1 MKTRIILLSLIV
13 SSHVSADR
21 MNIDLQF
28 DEEGKASPEFS
39 IPLSW
44 NEHLFSSL
52 SYSSSTTTNTGSA
65 SLTNSSATTIRQDL
79 IQLGL
84 LGFKKDFGE
93 LQIAGYFN
101 YEYLTLDKTEFG
113 YGEITI
119 GGNTDLFVIDN
130 NVDISRTSPNIGA
143 DITYNSNLLSLRTGA
158 NISIGANLD
167 VKQDTNFQYQQ
178 SAQTSSQATGVQETS
193 YNIYIESLFNL
204 NPTFSIGVNAEF
216 GVLPLDY
223 TVSVLNSD
231 LVSFSDQDVSQEDST
246 LRYSLLFIFRQSTVG
261 MNPSIGITHQEVTSD
276 SDSFSETT
284 KSDYITLGFD
294 QRF

>member
-1 MKTRIILLSLIV
+1 MKTRIILLSLIA

-21 MNIDLQF
+21 MNVDLQF

-39 IPLSW
+39 MPYSW

-52 SYSSSTTTNTGSA
+52 SYTSSTTTNTGNA

-84 LGFKKDFGE
+84 LGFKKNFGE
-93 LQIAGYFN
+93 LQIAGYLN

-113 YGEITI
+113 YGELTI

-130 NVDISRTSPNIGA
+130 NVEITRTSPSIGT
-143 DITYNSNLLSLRTGA
+143 DITYSSNLLSLRTGA

-178 SAQTSSQATGVQETS
+178 PAQTNSRATGEQETS
-193 YNIYIESLFNL
+193 YSIYADSLFNL
-204 NPTFSIGVNAEF
+204 TPTFSIGVNAEY

-231 LVSFSDQDVSQEDST
+231 LVSFSAQDVSQEDST
-246 LRYSLLFIFRQSTVG
+246 LRYSLLFILRQSTVG

-276 SDSFSETT
+276 SGSFSETT